1 MYILQILF
9 SYGLLQN
16 TGYSSLG
23 YTVGPCWLSS
33 LYIVV
38 CMCQS
43 QPPNLFLPIWR
54 SLHTFLVLFLDM
66 SIFKVLQMVS
76 FKFILCLLLGHSCFC
91 TLTLYPVTLLKYF
104 INSNIY
110 QSSHLDFLHIE
121 SLAENNY
128 LDFFFP
134 LLSNPY
140 NIYLFFLPVVLAKAS
155 SKMLNRNDG
164 CELSYIQSQV

>member
-1 MYILQILF
+1 
-9 SYGLLQN
+9 
-16 TGYSSLG
+16 
-23 YTVGPCWLSS
+23 
-33 LYIVV
+33 
-38 CMCQS
+38 MCQS

>member
-134 LLSNPY
+134 FCPTLITFISFSCLLYWPKPPAKCWIEMMVVSFLIY
-140 NIYLFFLPVVLAKAS
+140 NLK
-155 SKMLNRNDG
+155 
-164 CELSYIQSQV
+164 